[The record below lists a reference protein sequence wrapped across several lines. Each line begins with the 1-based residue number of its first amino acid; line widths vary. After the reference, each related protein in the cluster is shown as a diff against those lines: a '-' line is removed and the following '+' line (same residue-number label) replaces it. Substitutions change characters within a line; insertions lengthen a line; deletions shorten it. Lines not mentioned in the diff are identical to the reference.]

1 MDTSYKLLDS
11 NEHSRI
17 RQLILKRGITSL
29 ERNSQAALY
38 LAEIS
43 HENRQDVEA
52 LAYLL
57 RALRLGAEIP
67 QPAETISVYQRAA
80 ETTPTEILKES
91 YDGCLALAK
100 EFFCLKNEEN
110 GIFYL
115 SFAADDEEADKYGVA
130 ARLLADHL
138 SSSISQHEKQRHYE
152 KLAARKG
159 NPDLL
164 PVLRGARSAA
174 S

>member
-1 MDTSYKLLDS
+1 MDTSYKMLDS
-11 NEHSRI
+11 NERSRI
-17 RQLILKRGITSL
+17 RQLILKYGTTSL
-29 ERNSQAALY
+29 ERNKLVALY
-38 LAEIS
+38 MAEES
-43 HENRQDVEA
+43 HENREDVEA
-52 LAYLL
+52 FAYLM

-67 QPAETISVYQRAA
+67 QPAETISLYQKAA
-80 ETTPTEILKES
+80 ETTPKEILKES
-91 YDGCLALAK
+91 YEGCLALAK
-100 EFFCLKNEEN
+100 EFFCLKNEEK

-115 SFAADDEEADKYGVA
+115 SFAADADKADKYGVA

-138 SSSISQHEKQRHYE
+138 SSSISQHERQKHYD

-164 PVLRGARSAA
+164 AVLRGSHSSA